1 MNETNKNKNPN
12 PNKNKQNDT
21 SEKRN
26 KQKQNDRFQLS
37 RYEHKIQYVLDTSEI
52 ERITSVSPEIS
63 NEYQK
68 HRTQDVKHQKFTLE
82 TLSRL
87 EEQ

>member
-1 MNETNKNKNPN
+1 MNETNKN

-26 KQKQNDRFQLS
+26 KQKQNDRFELS

-63 NEYQK
+63 NKYKNSERETSKITLKYQTNTK
-68 HRTQDVKHQKFTLE
+68 NTELRT
-82 TLSRL
+82 
-87 EEQ
+87 